1 MNNIFF
7 HNNFDITA
15 IVILITIKLLLVS
28 QRQIYNPTQRP
39 FLWYVGL
46 SILATIF
53 NILSI
58 HVLTQITTNKFN
70 INFGYFMCNLFYL
83 IFELQVLSVYLYFNK
98 RFNMKRNYRIFYL
111 SIPAITSLLL
121 LLTNQ
126 QTNILFSISKTGA
139 FSYGPLY
146 IVLWIS
152 GFLYISDSLFYI
164 FKHNNII
171 TKRKLNL
178 LVFCGFFL
186 FITII
191 FHYLFPQLQLLQFT
205 NSILILIVFIE
216 RQSPLLLEDSNT
228 GSLNSETFYNYIN
241 NQITNDTKL
250 LFIHVKNTNIS
261 NELSSFS
268 FVENEYS
275 KILNQIRKE
284 LKKPIAFRLGKD
296 TFAITLK
303 SETDKILASNIW
315 VKNFDKLKE
324 STMAALPIRIIF
336 ANITPLTNF
345 SDRDSLK
352 NAIQWG
358 IMQMHDSK
366 NKQDIFI
373 TPEFAIKFARNRI
386 IDAEIHKIVNH
397 KPIDF
402 NLQPLYNIKKEQFD
416 TAEALARIKVP
427 SIGYVPCNE
436 FINLSES
443 NGTIISI
450 GTSILEEICNVI
462 NTIKMP
468 FDNISINV
476 SMAHFMEKSI
486 VKDFMEIINRN
497 NIDSSKIILEVTES
511 TKAIDSRILKENM
524 LKLKDVGFK
533 LSLDDFGTG
542 YSTFESVL
550 TLPFDIIKLDRN
562 LLLACENE
570 NIKLDILKKVVTMM
584 KDLNFEVVLEG
595 VETKK
600 QDNIARE
607 LGIDRIQ
614 GYYYSKP
621 LDLQGIISFFN

>member
-1 MNNIFF
+1 VNNIFF